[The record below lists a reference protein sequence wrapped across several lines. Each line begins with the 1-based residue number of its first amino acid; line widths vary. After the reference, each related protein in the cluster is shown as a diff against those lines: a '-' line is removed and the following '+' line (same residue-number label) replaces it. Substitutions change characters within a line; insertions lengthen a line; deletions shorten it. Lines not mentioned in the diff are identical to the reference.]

1 VANWKVKPIMD
12 ITKSHDS
19 PTGPQL
25 GFLLRWDCYLATFLQ
40 LDQFQ
45 FAPKKEKKKKE
56 KCPHWGHFAHETKSL

>member
-1 VANWKVKPIMD
+1 VVNWKVKPMMD

-45 FAPKKEKKKKE
+45 FAPKKRKE
-56 KCPHWGHFAHETKSL
+56 GEGEGSTLGPLCTRD